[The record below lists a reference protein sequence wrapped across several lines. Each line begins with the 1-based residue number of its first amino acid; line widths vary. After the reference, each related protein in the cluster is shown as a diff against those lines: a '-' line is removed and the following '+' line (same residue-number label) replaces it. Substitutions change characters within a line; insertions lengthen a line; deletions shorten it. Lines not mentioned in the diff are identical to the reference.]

1 MTDKIKMNKK
11 DIINSINVHYL
22 KQGVLCG
29 NIYKLSKDKLLT
41 ILNDNNIEY
50 ISKDQLKEDILNI
63 EKYNN
68 LRDIIY
74 CNFIKYENISYD
86 IISKITTTT
95 TIEELEAIISK
106 NNLKYEDNFHNDKE
120 LIFNLFKIYD
130 SYCKSSSINNNC
142 KFITL
147 PNIINSLKE
156 IIKSP

>member
-106 NNLKYEDNFHNDKE
+106 NNLKY
-120 LIFNLFKIYD
+120 
-130 SYCKSSSINNNC
+130 
-142 KFITL
+142 
-147 PNIINSLKE
+147 
-156 IIKSP
+156 